1 MTVNH
6 VSALPSLELEAGML
20 VENRSEAVLCS
31 LTANIAAII
40 GAIF

>member
-1 MTVNH
+1 MAINH

-20 VENRSEAVLCS
+20 VEQRGEAVLCS
-31 LTANIAAII
+31 LTAGIASVI